1 MEQRDFQDRRLRR
14 EALEQELKQ
23 LFQRQSE
30 LSLRVKQEKINL
42 DYERSDVEAL
52 EDGTFKSF
60 FYSAIGKKEEK
71 LMQEEDEVD
80 EAERKYEA
88 TKPWW
93 GDPPRGMRDQRA

>member
-1 MEQRDFQDRRLRR
+1 MDLRDFQDRRSRR

-52 EDGTFKSF
+52 EGGTFKSF

-71 LMQEEDEVD
+71 RMQEEDEGD
-80 EAERKYEA
+80 EAERIYEA
-88 TKPWW
+88 TQK
-93 GDPPRGMRDQRA
+93 